1 MKAMFRHE
9 VSSYF
14 SGVTGYVFGA
24 FLLLFTGIYTMA
36 YNLKMGI
43 SNFEYVLGGMGFVF
57 LVAVPIL
64 TMRVLAEERKQKT
77 DQLLYS
83 LPLSMTEVVLGKYSA
98 LLVMLLLPVGI
109 ACLYP
114 LVLSIFGNV
123 YLPAAYSA
131 IIGFFLLGA
140 ALISIGMFISSITES
155 QPVAAGLCF
164 VVMLVNYFLSDL
176 ANYVSTSAFSSF
188 ITFTVLI
195 LLLAVIV
202 RAMTKSGFAS
212 LVTGIL
218 LEVVLVAAYV
228 TSSTNITELF
238 PKLVK
243 QLSLFQCFYT
253 FVNGIF
259 DLTGIVYFLS
269 VIGVFLFLSVQSME
283 KRRWSE

>member
-176 ANYVSTSAFSSF
+176 ANYVSTSA
-188 ITFTVLI
+188 
-195 LLLAVIV
+195 
-202 RAMTKSGFAS
+202 
-212 LVTGIL
+212 
-218 LEVVLVAAYV
+218 
-228 TSSTNITELF
+228 
-238 PKLVK
+238 
-243 QLSLFQCFYT
+243 C
-253 FVNGIF
+253 
-259 DLTGIVYFLS
+259 
-269 VIGVFLFLSVQSME
+269 
-283 KRRWSE
+283 